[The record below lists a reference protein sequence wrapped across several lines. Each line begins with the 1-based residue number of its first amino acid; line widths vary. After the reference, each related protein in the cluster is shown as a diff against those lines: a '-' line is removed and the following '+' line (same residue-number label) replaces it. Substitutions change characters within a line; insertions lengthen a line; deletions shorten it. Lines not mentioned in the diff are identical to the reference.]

1 MSEKQ
6 KEKGP
11 WILNGQI
18 IEDFAGKLYQATY
31 SFYWGEKQREIAGK
45 HPEVMPAVHSE
56 VGFNEPLMQCIL
68 FEALVASGH
77 LKKIEPNFCA
87 LSVRDR
93 ETRTALTSLI
103 PLTEETTSPP
113 EGSDA

>member
-1 MSEKQ
+1 MAEEK
-6 KEKGP
+6 KGP

-31 SFYWGEKQREIAGK
+31 SFYWGEKQREIAEK
-45 HPEVMPAVHSE
+45 HPEVMPTVHSA
-56 VGFNEPLMQCIL
+56 VGFNEPLMQGIL
-68 FEALVASGH
+68 FEALIASGH

-93 ETRTALTSLI
+93 ETRTALTGLI
-103 PLTEETTSPP
+103 PIIEEPASPT

>member
-1 MSEKQ
+1 MAEEK
-6 KEKGP
+6 KGP

-31 SFYWGEKQREIAGK
+31 SFYWGEKQREIAEK
-45 HPEVMPAVHSE
+45 HPEVIPTVHGAKSFDE
-56 VGFNEPLMQCIL
+56 ASMQVVLFN
-68 FEALVASGH
+68 ALVASGH